1 MHGLD
6 KNVDLTFLI
15 GREVIQICIGT
26 YQVIFGFDK
35 DVAVSVEQGF
45 EFVSGTTSAGWV
57 PGEPTLA
64 AATVALLGASVNSV
78 HAQEN
83 GTLEL
88 AFSTGAR
95 LVLRAENSKYES
107 YQITRPGHT
116 IVV

>member
-15 GREVIQICIGT
+15 GREVIQICIGM
-26 YQVIFGFDK
+26 YQVIFVFDE
-35 DVAVSVEQGF
+35 DVTVSVEQGF
-45 EFVSGTTSAGWV
+45 EVVTAQTSAKWV

-64 AATVALLGASVNSV
+64 SSTVALLGAGVKSV

-88 AFSTGAR
+88 AFSNGAN
-95 LVLRAENSKYES
+95 LVLRDENSKFES
-107 YQITRPGHT
+107 YQITRPGQT